1 MKQLIAKRSILYQNR
16 MYAPGEALPAA
27 DGRMAEAWLRAGSAA
42 WQEDPPPAEGEKM
55 LTGYLD
61 PAPAENE
68 KMLTGHL
75 APAQLAEMTKAQ
87 LLDLAGEM
95 GLDVSA
101 AKTKADLV
109 DLIGA
114 AEVQAPA
121 EAAQDA
127 DDETQQNDEGTQ

>member
-16 MYAPGEALPAA
+16 IYGPGAALPAA
-27 DGRMAEAWLRAGSAA
+27 DGRMAAAWLRAGSAA
-42 WQEDPPPAEGEKM
+42 WQEDTSPA
-55 LTGYLD
+55 
-61 PAPAENE
+61 AEEE

-75 APAQLAEMTKAQ
+75 DPAQLAEMTKAE
-87 LLDLAGEM
+87 LSDLAGEL

-109 DLIGA
+109 ALIGA

-121 EAAQDA
+121 GAVQDT
-127 DDETQQNDEGTQ
+127 DSETEQNDDEGTQ

>member
-42 WQEDPPPAEGEKM
+42 WQEDPPPAE
-55 LTGYLD
+55 D
-61 PAPAENE
+61 E

-75 APAQLAEMTKAQ
+75 DPAQLAEMTKAQ
-87 LLDLAGEM
+87 LADLAGEM

-121 EAAQDA
+121 EAVQDM
-127 DDETQQNDEGTQ
+127 DDETESNDNEGTQ

>member
-42 WQEDPPPAEGEKM
+42 WQENPPPAEGEKM
-55 LTGYLD
+55 LTGHLD
-61 PAPAENE
+61 
-68 KMLTGHL
+68 
-75 APAQLAEMTKAQ
+75 PAQLAEMTKAQ

-109 DLIGA
+109 ALIGA
-114 AEVQAPA
+114 EEVQAPDEAVQAPA
-121 EAAQDA
+121 EAVQDM
-127 DDETQQNDEGTQ
+127 DDETESNDDEGTQ

>member
-16 MYAPGEALPAA
+16 IYGPGAALPAA

-42 WQEDPPPAEGEKM
+42 WQEDTPPAEGEKM
-55 LTGYLD
+55 LTGHLD
-61 PAPAENE
+61 
-68 KMLTGHL
+68 
-75 APAQLAEMTKAQ
+75 PAQLAEMTKAE
-87 LLDLAGEM
+87 LTDLAGEL

-109 DLIGA
+109 ALIGA

-121 EAAQDA
+121 EAVQDT
-127 DDETQQNDEGTQ
+127 DDETQQNDDEGTQ

>member
-1 MKQLIAKRSILYQNR
+1 MKQLIAKRFILYQNR
-16 MYAPGEALPAA
+16 IYGPGEALPAA

-42 WQEDPPPAEGEKM
+42 WQEDAPPAAEGE
-55 LTGYLD
+55 
-61 PAPAENE
+61 
-68 KMLTGHL
+68 MLTGHL
-75 APAQLAEMTKAQ
+75 DPAQLAEMTKTE
-87 LLDLAGEM
+87 LSDLAGEL

-109 DLIGA
+109 ALIGA

-121 EAAQDA
+121 EAVQDT

>member
-16 MYAPGEALPAA
+16 IYAPGQALPAA

-42 WQEDPPPAEGEKM
+42 WQEDTPPA
-55 LTGYLD
+55 
-61 PAPAENE
+61 AEEE

-75 APAQLAEMTKAQ
+75 DPAQLAEMTKAE
-87 LLDLAGEM
+87 LTDLAGEM

-109 DLIGA
+109 ARIGA
-114 AEVQAPA
+114 AEVQAPD
-121 EAAQDA
+121 EAVQDT
-127 DDETQQNDEGTQ
+127 DDETEPNDEGTQ